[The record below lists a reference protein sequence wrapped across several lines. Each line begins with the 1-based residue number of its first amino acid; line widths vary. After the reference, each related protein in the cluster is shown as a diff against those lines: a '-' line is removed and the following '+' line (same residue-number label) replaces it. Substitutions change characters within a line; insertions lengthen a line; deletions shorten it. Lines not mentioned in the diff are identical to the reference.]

1 MVALFPSL
9 FAHTRDCQ
17 GFPCV
22 STSVLVCA
30 YGVRACVPVWLECGL
45 VENVC
50 ELGVHLHVPRAWGA
64 RARLR
69 SMCRT

>member
-9 FAHTRDCQ
+9 FAHTRECQ

-22 STSVLVCA
+22 STSVFVCA

-50 ELGVHLHVPRAWGA
+50 VGCAPACAPDLGSPRTAALHV
-64 RARLR
+64 
-69 SMCRT
+69 